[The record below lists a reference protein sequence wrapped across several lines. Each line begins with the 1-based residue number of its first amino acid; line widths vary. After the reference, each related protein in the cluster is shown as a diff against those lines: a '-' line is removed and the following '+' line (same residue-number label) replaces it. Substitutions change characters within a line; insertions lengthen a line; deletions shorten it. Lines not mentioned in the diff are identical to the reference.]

1 MNLEL
6 NYFFINFENLYN
18 QEDIIKAYEYF
29 YYPLGRFPVKLS
41 LAVVPKAKLPKLIK
55 TKDAICPNALYQ
67 KFRGA
72 GTKGLVS
79 TQVLAALNINLGNYL
94 LYSKNVTTKFLYNLS
109 MQTLSKSKDEILLK
123 FNNITILVTNIIGLL
138 RKIFNMARKIT

>member
-1 MNLEL
+1 M
-6 NYFFINFENLYN
+6 
-18 QEDIIKAYEYF
+18 
-29 YYPLGRFPVKLS
+29 GRFPVKLS

-55 TKDAICPNALYQ
+55 TKDAICPNALYE